1 VAQNVHTDAN
11 PSGNLGMN
19 ILASDMHWR
28 DLGPIFRNAAYEWSE
43 DKVPRMAGALAFY
56 TVFSLTPVVIIAV
69 SVAGTFVGREEALE
83 AVYRQAEFLVGPK
96 GVEAIQLLVRY
107 APQNESSLVA
117 TALGLLTMF
126 FGATGAFTELQDALD
141 TIWEVRP
148 KPGLGI
154 VDMIRDR
161 FLSFALVLVIGFL
174 LLVSLVISAT
184 LDSLNT
190 RVTDVLP
197 DRFQWLQMAHSVTSL
212 AVITVLFALIY
223 KVLPDATVA
232 WRNVWLGALVAAALF
247 VVGKKLFSL
256 YLGHSTVGSSYG
268 AAGSLVIVV
277 LWTYYSA
284 CIVLFGAE
292 ITQVQARLRGE
303 RIEPAEHAVVL
314 NEHERLQQGIT
325 HLTEVQ
331 KAAYEQESLAEPE
344 SSAEPLSATNQP
356 DLAERAVASTSVDTA
371 VTPPSRRLKRV
382 AKGLLQI
389 VPVGVGVVVGWFLSS
404 RLGKH

>member
-223 KVLPDATVA
+223 EVLPDATVA

>member
-1 VAQNVHTDAN
+1 
-11 PSGNLGMN
+11 
-19 ILASDMHWR
+19 MHWR